1 MKPFHTIAVPHDDI
15 LKGRLTMDVFAADLW
30 EVAHVRGPDEYKDAE
45 TFFKK
50 TFVTQGLDNLLTVVK
65 KRLEGKGG
73 DPFIQLQTPFG
84 GGKTHA
90 LIALYHKST
99 KWGARHIV
107 IDGTALSAKQTVWGF
122 FEQTL
127 TGKIDLCKG
136 QTSPGKE
143 IIRQLLS
150 AHQPLV
156 ILIDELLE
164 YATKASGVAVGNS
177 NLAAQTLAFVQ
188 ELSETVSTLNRV
200 CLLVT
205 LPASLMEHYDE
216 DAENLYQKL
225 QKVTGRK
232 EKIYTPVEENEIG
245 NIIRQ
250 RLFSHIDLDE
260 AKKVAADFVEY
271 ADKECILP
279 SEVQPSEYCTRFSNS
294 YPFMPEVIDVLYHR
308 WGSFHTFQR
317 TRGVLRLLSLVI
329 YNLRDSNKSYISLA
343 DFDLG
348 QQELRQELLK
358 HIGSEFNSVIGN
370 DISGNESG
378 SQKVNNTLG
387 KSYRGL
393 GIGTRTANTIF
404 LYSFSGGQEHGTTLG
419 EIKRSATTLQ
429 NPSPLVA
436 EAVEHLKMKLF
447 YLQSRGDKYF
457 FSNQANLNRILLN
470 NMENVKSP
478 ELVNLEME
486 LLRSSLK
493 GHRFKT
499 YIWEDKSLNISD
511 SEELKL
517 VVLKSDNKS
526 SIDEILK
533 TKGQT
538 PRVYRNTVFFLYP
551 LESERSGFVNTLKRK
566 IAFDNIAKDEHLRLT
581 EEQKKE
587 VKEEIKK
594 LATPLQDAIRRLY
607 RMIAIPEKDGSK
619 ERDLGI
625 ATYGLNKSL
634 DEELFEQ
641 LKLDGEI
648 LEKIAPIVLREKF
661 FRDKDYVLTDQLYQA
676 TLKTPG
682 EARPVNRMVLEY
694 CIREGVQMGLF
705 GLGELEED
713 NPRCVYFKESATISF
728 AGKEIIIKVELCVQQ
743 KKDGDSEILA
753 PPVSGS
759 EEKEQPDINNS
770 DSASFQPPAST
781 NKTSELLS
789 LKFDIPKGKVSSIMG
804 IMNLLQS
811 KFEHLEISLKAK
823 DGSISQQEIEDKIEE
838 TFRQL
843 NIDFDISSKE

>member
-15 LKGRLTMDVFAADLW
+15 LKGHLTMDVFAADLW
-30 EVAHVRGPDEYKDAE
+30 EVANDRGPDEYKDAE
-45 TFFKK
+45 TFFRK

-90 LIALYHKST
+90 LIALYHKAAE
-99 KWGARHIV
+99 WGAERIV
-107 IDGTALSAKQTVWGF
+107 IDGTALSAEQTVWGF
-122 FEQTL
+122 FEETL

-136 QTSPGKE
+136 KTSPGKE

-164 YATKASGVAVGNS
+164 YATKASGVVVGNS

-188 ELSETVSTLNRV
+188 ELSETVSTLDRV

-216 DAENLYQKL
+216 DAEKLYQKL
-225 QKVTGRK
+225 QKVSGRK
-232 EKIYTPVEENEIG
+232 EKIYTPVEESEIS

-250 RLFSHIDLDE
+250 RLFSHIDLDK
-260 AKKVAADFVEY
+260 AKKVADAFVEY
-271 ADKECILP
+271 ADKESILP
-279 SEVQPSEYCTRFSNS
+279 SEVQPSEYRSRFSNS

-329 YNLRDSNKSYISLA
+329 YNLRNSNKSYISLA

-358 HIGSEFNSVIGN
+358 HIGSEFNSVIAN
-370 DISGNESG
+370 DITGKEAG
-378 SQKVNNTLG
+378 SQKVNKALG
-387 KSYRGL
+387 KSYQGL

-404 LYSFSGGQEHGTTLG
+404 MYSFSGGQQHGATLG

-429 NPSPLVA
+429 NLSPLVA
-436 EAVEHLKMKLF
+436 EAVEQLKMKLF

-470 NMENVKSP
+470 NMENVKDHD
-478 ELVNLEME
+478 LIDLEME
-486 LLRSSLK
+486 LLKSSLR
-493 GHRFKT
+493 GNRFKT
-499 YIWEDKSLNISD
+499 YIWEDNSLNIAD
-511 SEELKL
+511 SEEIKL
-517 VVLKSDNKS
+517 VVLKSANKTA
-526 SIDEILK
+526 INEIIK
-533 TKGQT
+533 SKGQT
-538 PRVYRNTVFFLYP
+538 PRVYRNTIFFLYP
-551 LESERSGFVNTLKRK
+551 LESERSSFLNILKRK

-581 EEQKKE
+581 DEQKKE

-594 LATPLQDAIRRLY
+594 LSTPLQDSIRRLY
-607 RMIAIPEKDGSK
+607 RMIAIPEKDGFK
-619 ERDLGI
+619 EKDLGI
-625 ATYGLNKSL
+625 PTYGLNKSL

-641 LKLDGEI
+641 LKLDGKI
-648 LEKIAPIVLREKF
+648 LEKIAPIVLREKY
-661 FRDKDYVLTDQLYQA
+661 FRDNNYVLTKKLFQS
-676 TLKTPG
+676 TLNTPG
-682 EARPVNRMVLEY
+682 ETRPANRLVLEN

-705 GLGELEED
+705 GLGELEGE
-713 NPRCVYFKESATISF
+713 NPKCLYFKESATISF
-728 AGKEIIIKVELCVQQ
+728 AEKEIIIKDEICLQQ
-743 KKDGDSEILA
+743 EKESETKI
-753 PPVSGS
+753 PGQPVYGG
-759 EEKEQPDINNS
+759 EEKEPFVISNGGEETVQP
-770 DSASFQPPAST
+770 SASVG
-781 NKTSELLS
+781 KTCKQLS
-789 LKFDIPKGKVSSIMG
+789 LEFDLPKGKVSSIMSV
-804 IMNLLQS
+804 MNLLQS
-811 KFEHLEISLKAK
+811 KFNHLEISLKAK

-843 NIDFDISSKE
+843 NIDVDISGDE